1 VKKIWEKNEFKMK
14 VKKFHTSKMSL
25 NKTEFIKRHWDGDNR
40 WRRTELNEI
49 ATNLNMTLD
58 YTNSNEKLYN
68 RIKLHLNKVT
78 TQLKDFQIESVQKM
92 LQLETDYDG
101 GFLLSDAGV
110 GKCHGFNAD
119 ILMFDGT
126 IKKVQDIQVGEF
138 LMGDDSTPRKVLS
151 LARGRDI
158 MYDIIPVKGEKY
170 TVNQEHILCLKIS
183 NKPSLNK
190 DKRCNS
196 YCVRWFENNKY
207 NNKNFKQEIQA
218 KEFLKTINNQKIIEI
233 AVKDYINLAKGVK
246 HDLKGY
252 KVPVEFEEKQ
262 LNIDPYMIGFW
273 LGDGTSK
280 QSEITTQDSTIV
292 KYFKTNLGQ
301 YKCYLQYK
309 DNKTN
314 KYTYRINGD
323 GSGNYNCN
331 QFLSELKEQNLI
343 NNKHI
348 PMDYKCNSREN
359 RLKLLAGLIDSDG
372 NLCHDKCTFDFI
384 QKSEK
389 LIDDVIYL
397 VRSLGFSCYKSKQK
411 KGCWYLGEYKEDDY
425 YRICISG
432 NTNEIPVLCPR
443 KKANQRKQK
452 KDILKTGI
460 KIEEIGYNNYYGF
473 VIDSNNR
480 YMMGDFTVTHNTLTS
495 IDLIIKTRKRTLVIC
510 PSGLIDNWVN
520 EFHKHSNVTEITKYH
535 GTDRKK
541 YINMND
547 LVYITSYSIIGREYD
562 INFEENSL
570 FSKLK
575 FDRIILDE
583 AHYIRNCN
591 TQYSRAVLALSEI
604 QNVDCKKFVVT
615 ATPIFNTY
623 KDCYAYFKFLQ
634 LEGIDTRQDFTQR
647 IVKDV
652 HGLKILNEYIKK
664 YSVKYLKEDVLLD
677 LKAKEH
683 INVTIPFTETE
694 QQFYNSLYDYSC
706 NRMKRLVTKI
716 KRKSTETDLK
726 RLLHSHVM
734 VFILRLK
741 QACNSPWLI
750 LNHMKRL
757 VGSGNL
763 NEATQRLKFFN
774 DSKNLESE
782 CPICYDNMAD
792 RINNPCGHKLC
803 SECLIKLQNS
813 DILNC
818 HMCRE
823 FVKETHSINSTIVPF
838 ENQPNEIPIAELVS
852 SKINALI
859 ELVGEKLA
867 KNEKVVICSQW
878 VQYLDIIRECD
889 YFKDIRS
896 ISLQGNV
903 PLYERTDLIKRF
915 QTNPDIKICFVSLN
929 SSAEGITLTA
939 ANNLILM
946 DSWWN
951 YSLMDQIFNRIH
963 RISQEKDVKIYQLAI
978 QDTIEQKIKKLVNQK
993 KGVSELCL
1001 NDWFINDLENYDSKW
1016 MTDTIKLIERPEEVQ

>member
-1 VKKIWEKNEFKMK
+1 M
-14 VKKFHTSKMSL
+14 
-25 NKTEFIKRHWDGDNR
+25 NKTEFTLRNWNGENR
-40 WRRTELNEI
+40 WRRSELNEI

-58 YTNSNEKLYN
+58 QSNSNEKLFN
-68 RIKLHLNKVT
+68 RIKLHLNKVNT
-78 TQLKDFQIESVQKM
+78 PLKDFQIESVNKM
-92 LQLETDYDG
+92 LQFEKDFDG
-101 GFLLSDAGV
+101 GFFLSDAGT
-110 GKCHGFNAD
+110 GKCHGLNTD

-151 LARGRDI
+151 LARGQDL
-158 MYDIIPVKGEKY
+158 MYDIIPIKGEKY

-183 NKPSLNK
+183 HKPSLNK
-190 DKRCNS
+190 DKRYNS

-207 NNKNFKQEIQA
+207 NTKNFKQEIQA
-218 KEFLKTINNQKIIEI
+218 KEFLNTINHQEIIEI
-233 AVKDYINLAKGVK
+233 AVKDYINLTKGVK

-252 KVPVEFEEKQ
+252 KMPVKFQEKQ
-262 LNIDPYMIGFW
+262 LKIDPYMIGFW
-273 LGDGTSK
+273 LGDGTSSN
-280 QSEITTQDSTIV
+280 SEITTQDSTVI
-292 KYFKTNLGQ
+292 KYFKENLEQ

-309 DNKTN
+309 DDKTN

-331 QFLSELKEQNLI
+331 QFLSELKDQNLI

-348 PMDYKCNSREN
+348 PMVYKCNSRDN
-359 RLKLLAGLIDSDG
+359 RLKILAGLIDSDG
-372 NLCHDKCTFDFI
+372 SLDSSGCYDFI

-397 VRSLGFSCYKSKQK
+397 VRSLGFACYKSKQK

-425 YRICISG
+425 YRISISG
-432 NTNEIPVLCPR
+432 NINEIPVLCPR
-443 KKANQRKQK
+443 KKANLRKQI
-452 KDILKTGI
+452 KDVLRTGI
-460 KIEEIGYNNYYGF
+460 KVEEVGYNNYYGF
-473 VIDSNNR
+473 TIDGNNR
-480 YMMGDFTVTHNTLTS
+480 YIMGDFTVTHNTLTC

-520 EFHKHSNVTEITKYH
+520 EFHKHTNVTEIIKYH
-535 GTDRKK
+535 GTDRKDR
-541 YINMND
+541 INNNS
-547 LVYITSYSIIGREYD
+547 LVYITSYSILGREF
-562 INFEENSL
+562 NETTFEENTL
-570 FSKLK
+570 FSKLQ
-575 FDRIILDE
+575 FDKIILDE
-583 AHYIRNCN
+583 AHYIRNTN

-615 ATPIFNTY
+615 ATPIFNSY
-623 KDCYAYFKFLQ
+623 KDCYAYFKFLG

-647 IVKDV
+647 IVKNV

-664 YSVKYLKEDVLLD
+664 YSVKFTKENVLLD

-706 NRMKRLVTKI
+706 NRMKRLVKKI
-716 KRKSTETDLK
+716 KRASTDVDLK

-757 VGSGNL
+757 VGSSDL

-774 DSKNLESE
+774 DNKNLESE

-823 FVKETHSINSTIVPF
+823 FVEETHPINSTIVPF
-838 ENQPNEIPIAELVS
+838 SNEMQNEIPVAELVS

-859 ELVGEKLA
+859 ELVNEKLNL
-867 KNEKVVICSQW
+867 NEKVVIVSQW

-889 YFKDIRS
+889 YFKNVRS

-903 PLYERTDLIKRF
+903 PLSERTELIKEF
-915 QTNPDIKICFVSLN
+915 QTNQSIKICFVSLN

-951 YSLMDQIFNRIH
+951 YAKMDQIFNRIH

-978 QDTIEQKIKKLVNQK
+978 QDTIEQKIKKRVIQK
-993 KGVSELCL
+993 KDLSELCL
-1001 NDWFINDLENYDSKW
+1001 NKWNINDLDNYDGDWIVEKF
-1016 MTDTIKLIERPEEVQ
+1016 KLIERHEESQ